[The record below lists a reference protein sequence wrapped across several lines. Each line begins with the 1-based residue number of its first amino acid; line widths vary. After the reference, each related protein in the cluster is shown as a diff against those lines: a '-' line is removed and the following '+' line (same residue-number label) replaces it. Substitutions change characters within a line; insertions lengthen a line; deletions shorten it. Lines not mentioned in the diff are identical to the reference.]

1 MEELELRPI
10 KPQPPSPV
18 NLSPYAVY
26 SIDRDS
32 SDDISSQLAT
42 SGPVMAFIGSWARAE
57 DRCHAHLV
65 CPVLE
70 GNSCGDF
77 GIGVRFGDG
86 SEHDLCWTRRSYR
99 FDSRDVKVGKGRE
112 GG

>member
-1 MEELELRPI
+1 MDLGPI

-42 SGPVMAFIGSWARAE
+42 SGPVMAFIGTWARAE

-65 CPVLE
+65 CPVLD

-99 FDSRDVKVGKGRE
+99 FGSRYVKVRE
-112 GG
+112 GGLG